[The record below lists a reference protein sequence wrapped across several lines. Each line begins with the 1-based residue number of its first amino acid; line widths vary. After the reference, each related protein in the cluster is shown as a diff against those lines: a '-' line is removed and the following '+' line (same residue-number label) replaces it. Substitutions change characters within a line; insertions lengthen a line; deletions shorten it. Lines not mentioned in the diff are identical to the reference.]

1 MLKRIKKLDVSGVA
15 VGDIV
20 LFLFFCVA
28 AENFLNGYNFILIL
42 RNSCT
47 LLVASIG
54 MTLAILVSQIDLSVG
69 SVVSMSAVMV
79 AILNNAGC
87 PLILTILA
95 TLAMGALVGLI
106 NGILISKFKLD
117 FWVVT
122 FSTMSIM
129 AGLALVIADGATV
142 STQNEVLDFIGNGK
156 ILGVYTVIW
165 ITALVCAIMIL
176 VLKKTKFGYN
186 VYSIGGSATVAG
198 VSGVKVVK
206 NRTMVYVLSGI
217 FSAISGIMI
226 AGMTN
231 SGSPTVGN
239 EYTFSAMAAVVIG
252 GTSFDG
258 GKGGIVGT
266 ICGTLLL
273 KILAS
278 GLSLMGIPSTWQ
290 KATIGIV
297 ILVLIIT
304 DVVSEKRKNIKGLR
318 RVYQDVD

>member
-1 MLKRIKKLDVSGVA
+1 MLKLLRKSNISGVA
-15 VGDIV
+15 IGDVV
-20 LFLFFCVA
+20 LFLFFCIV
-28 AENFLNGYNFILIL
+28 AENFLSGYNMILIL

-47 LLVASIG
+47 LLVAAIG

-79 AILNNAGC
+79 ALLNNAGI
-87 PLILTILA
+87 PLILVILA
-95 TLAMGALVGLI
+95 ALAMGALVGFV
-106 NGILISKFKLD
+106 NGVLISKYRLD

-122 FSTMSIM
+122 FSTMSIV
-129 AGLALVIADGATV
+129 AGLALVISNGATV
-142 STQNEVLDFIGNGK
+142 KTKSEILNFIGNEK
-156 ILGVYTVIW
+156 ILGIYTIIW
-165 ITALVCAIMIL
+165 ITVLVSAIMIW

-186 VYSIGGSATVAG
+186 VYSIGGSETVAK
-198 VSGVKVVK
+198 VSGINVIK
-206 NRTMVYVLSGI
+206 NRIMVYVLSGT
-217 FSAISGIMI
+217 FAALTGIMI
-226 AGMTN
+226 ASMTN

-239 EYTFSAMAAVVIG
+239 DYTFNAMAAVVIG

-258 GKGGIVGT
+258 GKGGVTGT

-297 ILVLIIT
+297 ILILIVT
-304 DVVSEKRKNIKGLR
+304 DVINERRMNIKGLR
-318 RVYQDVD
+318 RVYQDAD

>member
-1 MLKRIKKLDVSGVA
+1 MLKLLRKSNVSGVA
-15 VGDIV
+15 IGDVV
-20 LFLFFCVA
+20 LFLFFCIV
-28 AENFLNGYNFILIL
+28 AENFLSGYNLILIL

-47 LLVASIG
+47 LLVAAMG

-69 SVVSMSAVMV
+69 AVVSMSAVMV
-79 AILNNAGC
+79 ALLNNTGI

-95 TLAMGALVGLI
+95 ALSMGALVGFI
-106 NGILISKFKLD
+106 NGLLIAKYKLD

-122 FSTMSIM
+122 FSTMSIV
-129 AGLALVIADGATV
+129 AGLALVISNGATV
-142 STQNEVLDFIGNGK
+142 KTKSQILNFIGNEK
-156 ILGVYTVIW
+156 ILGIYTIIW
-165 ITALVCAIMIL
+165 ITVLISAIMIR

-186 VYSIGGSATVAG
+186 VYSIGGSETVAK
-198 VSGVKVVK
+198 VSGINVVK
-206 NRTMVYVLSGI
+206 NRIFVYVLSGI
-217 FSAISGIMI
+217 FSAITGIMI
-226 AGMTN
+226 ASMTN

-239 EYTFSAMAAVVIG
+239 DYTFNAMAAVVIG

-258 GKGGIVGT
+258 GKGGVTGT

-297 ILVLIIT
+297 ILILIVT
-304 DVVSEKRKNIKGLR
+304 DVINERRMNIKGLR
-318 RVYQDVD
+318 RVYQDAD